1 MSKPFIL
8 PPAGRVISLRPKL
21 PPPPPIDFEDQPFDR
36 VRRALLACG
45 VAHTEMNCL
54 DLTMRILTHV
64 GVWGEVR
71 TTGSRESLKDLKGA
85 RKGHR
90 LMIDYRRSQGLPCE
104 ELEISLAE
112 IENELK
118 RLTVLGAQTT
128 WDKPGRGKNSLGGTR
143 RRALADISE
152 YLRTH
157 FRALSPKE
165 RAKAIQS
172 LCGVLRLFPFDR
184 TPPTETLRELD
195 RKQVNSPQH

>member
-1 MSKPFIL
+1 M
-8 PPAGRVISLRPKL
+8 RPKL
-21 PPPPPIDFEDQPFDR
+21 PPGPPVDFGGQPFDR
-36 VRRALLACG
+36 VRRALLECG
-45 VAHTEMNCL
+45 VAHTEGLCL

-71 TTGSRESLKDLKGA
+71 TTGSREKISYLKRA

-90 LMIDYRRSQGLPCE
+90 LMIEYRESQGLPCE

-118 RLTVLGAQTT
+118 RLTASGAQTT

-165 RAKAIQS
+165 RAKAIQT
-172 LCGVLRLFPFDR
+172 LCGVLRLFPFDEI
-184 TPPTETLRELD
+184 PTDQALRDLEKKH
-195 RKQVNSPQH
+195 R

>member
-1 MSKPFIL
+1 MAKPFIL

-21 PPPPPIDFEDQPFDR
+21 PPGPPVDFGGQPFDR
-36 VRRALLACG
+36 VRRALLECG
-45 VAHTEMNCL
+45 VAHTEGLCL

-71 TTGSRESLKDLKGA
+71 TTGSREKISYLKRA

-90 LMIDYRRSQGLPCE
+90 LMIEYRESQGLPCE

-118 RLTVLGAQTT
+118 RLTASGAQTT

-165 RAKAIQS
+165 RAKAIQT
-172 LCGVLRLFPFDR
+172 LCGVLRLFPFDEI
-184 TPPTETLRELD
+184 PTDQALRDLEKKH
-195 RKQVNSPQH
+195 R